1 MPPDTVTFQQQVAQL
16 IAELLASANSH
27 DTDRHCAVYARDA
40 ALIFIVNGEVIRGWD
55 AYRERQRQWWDDG
68 RATGSYEYR
77 GEPAYE
83 ALGDDLG
90 LTTAVIVARAE
101 LPDGQ
106 IRQRELVASA
116 LWKRRPEGWRIV
128 YAHESSTK

>member
-55 AYRERQRQWWDDG
+55 AYRERQR
-68 RATGSYEYR
+68 
-77 GEPAYE
+77 E